1 MFKKIKTFTL
11 QMIAGANVVSIL
23 LMLLVGFS
31 DWINPASHPQISN
44 IGLAFPFFVAVNL
57 AFVVVW
63 AVVHWRGLIIP
74 FVGFLLAYVPIR
86 QYCPLNVSR
95 DVPEGALKVMS
106 YNVWLFAGWE
116 DKPGEPNSILTYI
129 AEQDPDLLCMQEA
142 GTNELRQGVIDTVLN
157 PIYHYSDTMCSPNHD
172 VLVLYSK
179 YPILSKERIPYDSRT
194 NLSVA
199 FHVDI
204 DGEETLVINNH
215 LESTGLT
222 KEEKE
227 GFKAMMNGDQDKE
240 EKKLTFKS
248 IVNTL
253 GRATAARS
261 HEADAVAR
269 YIKEHRGM
277 PIILCGDF
285 NDGPISYAR
294 RTIAKGLTDCYVA
307 TGNGP
312 GVSYHQNGLYVRIDH
327 IMCSSHFEP
336 YACKV
341 DRNITS
347 SDHYPII
354 CWLKKRPKSL

>member
-1 MFKKIKTFTL
+1 MLKKIKTFTL

-31 DWINPASHPQISN
+31 DCINPASHPEISN
-44 IGLAFPFFVAVNL
+44 IGLTFPFFVAVNL
-57 AFVVVW
+57 VFLVVW
-63 AVVHWRGLIIP
+63 ALVHWRGLIIP
-74 FVGFLLAYVPIR
+74 FVGFLLAYVPVR
-86 QYCPLNVSR
+86 QYCPFNVSR

-106 YNVWLFAGWE
+106 FNVWLFAGWE

-129 AEQDPDLLCMQEA
+129 AEQDPDLLCLQEA
-142 GTNELRQGVIDTVLN
+142 GTSELRQEVIDSVLN
-157 PIYHYSDTMCSPNHD
+157 PIYLYRDTMHSLNHD

-179 YPILSKERIPYDSRT
+179 YPILSKERIPYDSKS

-199 FHVDI
+199 FRVDI
-204 DGEETLVINNH
+204 DGEETIVINNH

-227 GFKAMMNGDQDKE
+227 GFKAMMKGDQDKE
-240 EKKLTFKS
+240 ESKHISKS
-248 IVNTL
+248 LINTL
-253 GRATAARS
+253 GRATATRS

-269 YIKEHRGM
+269 YVEQHSGT

-312 GVSYHQNGLYVRIDH
+312 GISYHHSGFYVRIDH
-327 IMCSSHFEP
+327 MMCSADYEP

-354 CWLKKRPKSL
+354 CWLKKRAKSL